1 MKAHASSARLLIL
14 DDDPGVVEFLCDMLG
29 ERGYRVTGK
38 TSAQAAL
45 ALIQKESFD
54 LVISDIEM
62 PELRGLDLVAT
73 LTKTAG
79 SPPVLLMTAFGSID
93 LAVQAVRAGACD
105 FLTKPFAIEAL
116 YAAVERALRERQ
128 ARREI
133 VRLRAPQAS
142 VDSGSV
148 LVGSAAMRQ
157 ILDRALRAART
168 DSTVL
173 LYGETGTG
181 KSLIARYIH
190 AHSRRSQ
197 GPFVPVNCA
206 ALPSPLAEAELFGVR
221 RGAFTDA
228 QRSRDGLFVVA
239 SDGTLFLDE
248 VSELP
253 LDIQAKLLHALESGS
268 VRPIGAATAV
278 PSKTRV
284 LAASNQPLEA
294 LVREGRFR
302 SDLFFRLDVIR
313 IEVTPLRQRR
323 EEIPALVD
331 HFLAQACQRLGR
343 ELIGITA
350 SALAKLQ
357 AHPFPGN
364 VRELGNVIERAVALT
379 DHSALVPED
388 LDLQGDFSLPEFL
401 AESAR
406 DGIPLAELERAY
418 IQAVL
423 RQNQG
428 NKAAAARALSIDRS
442 TLYRK
447 L

>member
-1 MKAHASSARLLIL
+1 MMAPYSSARLLIL
-14 DDDPGVVEFLCDMLG
+14 DDDPGVVEFLSDMLG
-29 ERGYRVTGK
+29 ERGYRVTRQ

-45 ALIQKESFD
+45 ALIHKEPFD

-73 LTKTAG
+73 LAKIAG

-116 YAAVERALRERQ
+116 YDAVERALRERQ

-133 VRLRAPQAS
+133 VRLRAPQTTA
-142 VDSGSV
+142 DAGSV
-148 LVGSAAMRQ
+148 LAGSASMRQ
-157 ILDRALRAART
+157 ILDRAQRAGRT

-173 LYGETGTG
+173 LCGETGTG

-228 QRSRDGLFVVA
+228 QRSRDGLFVAA

-253 LDIQAKLLHALESGS
+253 LDVQAKLLHALESGS
-268 VRPIGAATAV
+268 VRPVGATTAV

-284 LAASNQPLEA
+284 VTASNRPLEA

-313 IEVTPLRQRR
+313 IEVPPLRQRR

-331 HFLAQACQRLGR
+331 HFLAQTCQRLGR

-350 SALAKLQ
+350 SALAKLHT
-357 AHPFPGN
+357 HPFPGN

-379 DHSALVPED
+379 DHSALLPED
-388 LDLQGDFSLPEFL
+388 LDLQGDFSLPQFL
-401 AESAR
+401 SDSAR
-406 DGIPLAELERAY
+406 DGVPLAELERAY